1 MTIKLIDPEK
11 MQAGRSSF
19 IYALRFGGLFS
30 LILFLFF
37 VVAES
42 ARHGPFTLS
51 IVLSVAGLAVLAGL
65 VWTVLMWVFFGP
77 VNGNKQ
83 GRQQR
88 K

>member
-1 MTIKLIDPEK
+1 MTKKFIDPEK
-11 MQAGRSSF
+11 IRKDRSSF
-19 IYALRFGGLFS
+19 LRALRFGGLFS

-51 IVLSVAGLAVLAGL
+51 IVLSVAGLAILAGL
-65 VWTVLMWVFFGP
+65 AWTVLMWVFFGP
-77 VNGNKQ
+77 VDGNKQ